1 MTVLIVDDQ
10 PDVVRSEE
18 QYVDWKKL
26 GIQRLLTAFSVS
38 EAEKLL
44 LSESV
49 DILLCDVEMPPRSG
63 LELCSLIQGRRLSTR
78 CIFLSAHAE
87 FSYAQE
93 AMRLGGFDY
102 ILQPAPYCEIEAA
115 VSRAIK
121 DIQEKGG
128 STPAKS
134 SQKAPAIQPTHY
146 AGSSEAVSQAI
157 EYIRQNIGRDLTRM
171 DIAKAVFLNQEY
183 LSRLFKTETG
193 RTLSNYI
200 AWEKIE
206 QAKEM
211 LRSTDIP
218 IGIIAQK
225 TGYTNFSYFSQVFKR
240 STGLSPLEYRKSAE

>member
-1 MTVLIVDDQ
+1 
-10 PDVVRSEE
+10 
-18 QYVDWKKL
+18 
-26 GIQRLLTAFSVS
+26 
-38 EAEKLL
+38 
-44 LSESV
+44 
-49 DILLCDVEMPPRSG
+49 
-63 LELCSLIQGRRLSTR
+63 
-78 CIFLSAHAE
+78 
-87 FSYAQE
+87 
-93 AMRLGGFDY
+93 
-102 ILQPAPYCEIEAA
+102 
-115 VSRAIK
+115 
-121 DIQEKGG
+121 
-128 STPAKS
+128 
-134 SQKAPAIQPTHY
+134 
-146 AGSSEAVSQAI
+146 
-157 EYIRQNIGRDLTRM
+157 M